1 VNPQPLHDPSE
12 EHGDDRESCATQD
25 DDDVYSQIGSEKSS
39 VSPVDNEG
47 DTTMEANSLFVEST
61 DRSSDSLLGDEVDC
75 TNVENSKDITDDS
88 SLNEGDGEGDVEN
101 DGVVKPMVGIEWEI
115 TSTDADKE
123 VVEGGQPMVGID
135 SKNISSEVGEVDE
148 GVPMDAEQDGE
159 EVDDGV
165 DSKKISSEV
174 DEVLPMD
181 AEGDV
186 EEVDD
191 GVDSKKVS
199 SEDGEEVDDGV
210 DSKKISSEVDE
221 VLPMDAERDVE
232 EVDDGVDSKKVS
244 SEDGEEVDDGVDSKK
259 ISPEV
264 AEVEEVDEVLPM
276 DAEEDGEEVDDG
288 VDSKKISSEVDEVL
302 PMDAEEDGE
311 EVDDG
316 VNSKK
321 GSSEVAEV
329 DDVLPTDA
337 FDSMNMSDSMDES
350 DSRNSSDDG
359 SDKGEPMIV
368 SDAAEDEVA
377 GPKSV
382 GVAAGL
388 QLRRSTRIVLA
399 NSMPSMESAAPP
411 ISPRKKGKARK
422 KNKIPLEVSVRIIPS
437 R

>member
-1 VNPQPLHDPSE
+1 MTGGLASPPESRNNSPIVGNGSTLPIRTGNLTETLPLCQFVNPQPLHDPSE

-191 GVDSKKVS
+191 GVDSKK
-199 SEDGEEVDDGV
+199 
-210 DSKKISSEVDE
+210 ISSEVDE

-264 AEVEEVDEVLPM
+264 DEVLPM
-276 DAEEDGEEVDDG
+276 DAERDVEEVDDGVDSKKVSSEDGEEVDDG
-288 VDSKKISSEVDEVL
+288 VDSKKISPEVDEVL
-302 PMDAEEDGE
+302 PMDAE
-311 EVDDG
+311 
-316 VNSKK
+316 
-321 GSSEVAEV
+321 
-329 DDVLPTDA
+329 
-337 FDSMNMSDSMDES
+337 
-350 DSRNSSDDG
+350 R
-359 SDKGEPMIV
+359 
-368 SDAAEDEVA
+368 
-377 GPKSV
+377 
-382 GVAAGL
+382 
-388 QLRRSTRIVLA
+388 
-399 NSMPSMESAAPP
+399 
-411 ISPRKKGKARK
+411 
-422 KNKIPLEVSVRIIPS
+422 
-437 R
+437 

>member
-210 DSKKISSEVDE
+210 DSKKIS
-221 VLPMDAERDVE
+221 
-232 EVDDGVDSKKVS
+232 
-244 SEDGEEVDDGVDSKK
+244 
-259 ISPEV
+259 PEV

>member
-1 VNPQPLHDPSE
+1 MTGGLASPPESRNNSPIVGNGSTLPIRTGNLTETLPLCQFVNPQPLHDPSE

-181 AEGDV
+181 AE
-186 EEVDD
+186 
-191 GVDSKKVS
+191 
-199 SEDGEEVDDGV
+199 
-210 DSKKISSEVDE
+210 
-221 VLPMDAERDVE
+221 RDVE

-302 PMDAEEDGE
+302 PMDAEE
-311 EVDDG
+311 
-316 VNSKK
+316 
-321 GSSEVAEV
+321 
-329 DDVLPTDA
+329 
-337 FDSMNMSDSMDES
+337 
-350 DSRNSSDDG
+350 
-359 SDKGEPMIV
+359 
-368 SDAAEDEVA
+368 
-377 GPKSV
+377 
-382 GVAAGL
+382 
-388 QLRRSTRIVLA
+388 
-399 NSMPSMESAAPP
+399 
-411 ISPRKKGKARK
+411 
-422 KNKIPLEVSVRIIPS
+422 
-437 R
+437 